1 MGPMAKALG
10 PLAHSGVDG
19 TRGTNQRQ
27 LKACLPM
34 GTMAANCKNTE
45 TSVRRRL
52 SSSSSDKP
60 VLAHIQEN
68 GHAGDKEQ

>member
-1 MGPMAKALG
+1 MGN
-10 PLAHSGVDG
+10 SGTDD
-19 TRGTNQRQ
+19 TSGTNQRRY

-52 SSSSSDKP
+52 LSSSSDKP
-60 VLAHIQEN
+60 VLAYIQDN

>member
-1 MGPMAKALG
+1 M
-10 PLAHSGVDG
+10 HNSGANG
-19 TRGTNQRQ
+19 TSDTNQRRY
-27 LKACLPM
+27 LKACPPM

-52 SSSSSDKP
+52 LSSSSDKL
-60 VLAHIQEN
+60 VLAYMQDN